1 MAPGLGLSAGAT
13 RDLPAAQSCFVTLEH
28 RADPTS
34 YPEMLL
40 PHCCSHQSVLGFVSR
55 LGSVAGAASP
65 SGSALFSLLKIP
77 GQERVAPELHAEP
90 GAGAL

>member
-13 RDLPAAQSCFVTLEH
+13 RGLPAARSRFVSLEH

-40 PHCCSHQSVLGFVSR
+40 PHCCNHQSVLGFVSR
-55 LGSVAGAASP
+55 LGSVAGAAGLSP
-65 SGSALFSLLKIP
+65 QDQLFS
-77 GQERVAPELHAEP
+77 AF
-90 GAGAL
+90 